1 MAPTEEDSMRPA
13 FVCRI
18 IAIVGCAMIFG
29 SCLTGHTAE
38 LSPSGYTLRQVIQL
52 ALQHN
57 PKMKGAEA
65 VFEQSQ
71 SQRVTAD
78 AYLNP
83 TIIAS
88 AGPGWIRDP
97 STGVSI
103 IERTVTVQQPL
114 EWLGKRAARQ
124 RAADAGVGGARA
136 GLEQTTVSVMA
147 DTKGAFFQL
156 LFAQQD
162 AELARENLNTVEDLV
177 KLVSARV
184 STKEAPKFEL
194 IKATVELQ
202 KAQKDLARADNALL
216 VVRAKLNTV
225 TGKALGESFA
235 VQGEFETVRAGLELH
250 KLMNQATERQ
260 PALRRQQKIVE
271 QAEYTIEHER
281 ASRIPN
287 VSVIGQYHR
296 EAGDESMTAGLSV
309 ALPLW
314 YRRQGEIGTAMAMH
328 QEAQAERDRM
338 QQELEQTVTQHFQ
351 EMQTAQAQMKVFEQ
365 GLLHQAKE
373 ALDIAQFSFRHGAS
387 SLLEVI
393 DAQRV
398 YRQTLLEYAQA
409 QADHSIA
416 LARLERA
423 VGGLP

>member
-1 MAPTEEDSMRPA
+1 MAPTGEDSMGPA
-13 FVCRI
+13 LVCRF
-18 IAIVGCAMIFG
+18 IAAFGWAMVLG
-29 SCLTGHTAE
+29 SYSAGYAAE
-38 LSPSGYTLRQVIQL
+38 LNLSGYTLSQVTQL

-57 PKMKGAEA
+57 PKLKGAEA
-65 VFEQSQ
+65 VLEQSR
-71 SQRVTAD
+71 SQRVMAG

-83 TIIAS
+83 TISGSIGRGS
-88 AGPGWIRDP
+88 IRDP
-97 STGVSI
+97 RTGVSI
-103 IERTVTVQQPL
+103 AERTITVEQPL
-114 EWLGKRAARQ
+114 EWLGKRTARQ
-124 RAADAGVGGARA
+124 RAADAGVGGALA
-136 GLEQTTVSVMA
+136 GLEQAKVMVLA
-147 DTKGAFFQL
+147 GVKEAFFQL
-156 LFAQQD
+156 LFAQHD
-162 AELARENLNTVEDLV
+162 AQLARENLKTVEDLV

-202 KAQKDLARADNALL
+202 KSQKDLARADNALL
-216 VVRAKLNTV
+216 VARAQLNTV

-235 VQGEFETVRAGLELH
+235 VQGEFERVRADLELH
-250 KLMNQATERQ
+250 TLMNQAADRQ
-260 PALRRQQKIVE
+260 PALRRQQKVVE

-296 EAGDESMTAGLSV
+296 EAGDESVTAGFSM
-309 ALPLW
+309 ALPVW
-314 YRRQGEIGTAMAMH
+314 YRRQGEIGTAMGMH
-328 QEAQAERDRM
+328 REAQAERDRL
-338 QQELEQTVTQHFQ
+338 QQELEQTITQHFQ
-351 EMQTAQAQMKVFEQ
+351 EVQTVQAQMQVFER

-373 ALDIAQFSFRHGAS
+373 ALDIAQFSFRHGAA

-409 QADHSIA
+409 RADHSIA

>member
-1 MAPTEEDSMRPA
+1 MRPA
-13 FVCRI
+13 LVCGI
-18 IAIVGCAMIFG
+18 IAAFGCAMITG
-29 SCLTGHTAE
+29 SYRKGHAEE
-38 LSPSGYTLRQVIQL
+38 LSPSGYTLSQVIQL
-52 ALQHN
+52 ALQRN

-65 VFEQSQ
+65 VLEQSR

-83 TIIAS
+83 TIMGS
-88 AGPGWIRDP
+88 AGPGSIRDP
-97 STGVSI
+97 RTGVSI
-103 IERTVTVQQPL
+103 IERTITVQQPL

-124 RAADAGVGGARA
+124 RAADAGIGGALA
-136 GLEQTTVSVMA
+136 GLDQTKVSVMA
-147 DTKGAFFQL
+147 ETKAAFFQL

-162 AELARENLNTVEDLV
+162 AQLARENLKTVDDLV

-184 STKEAPKFEL
+184 STKEAPKFDL

-216 VVRAKLNTV
+216 VARTKLNTV

-235 VQGEFETVRAGLELH
+235 VQGEFETVKVGLELRT
-250 KLMNQATERQ
+250 LMNQAADRQ
-260 PALRRQQKIVE
+260 PALRRQQKVIE

-296 EAGDESMTAGLSV
+296 EAGDESMTAGLSM
-309 ALPLW
+309 ALPIW
-314 YRRQGEIGTAMAMH
+314 YRRQGEIGTAMGAH
-328 QEAQAERDRM
+328 REAQAERDRM
-338 QQELEQTVTQHFQ
+338 RQELEQTITQYFQ
-351 EMQTAQAQMKVFEQ
+351 DMQTAQAQMKVFEQ

-373 ALDIAQFSFRHGAS
+373 ALDIAQFSFRHGAT

-393 DAQRV
+393 DAHRV

-416 LARLERA
+416 LVRLERA
-423 VGGLP
+423 VGELP

>member
-1 MAPTEEDSMRPA
+1 MASMREDSMRPA
-13 FVCRI
+13 RACRI
-18 IAIVGCAMIFG
+18 IAMFGCVMIFAAY
-29 SCLTGHTAE
+29 SAYAE
-38 LSPSGYTLRQVIQL
+38 DLHPNGYTLNHVTQL

-57 PKMKGAEA
+57 PKLKGAEA
-65 VFEQSQ
+65 VLEQSR
-71 SQRVTAD
+71 SQRVTAG

-83 TIIAS
+83 TITGSVGRGSIH
-88 AGPGWIRDP
+88 DP
-97 STGVSI
+97 RTGVSI
-103 IERTVTVQQPL
+103 AERTITMEQPL

-124 RAADAGVGGARA
+124 RAADAGVGGALA
-136 GLEQTTVSVMA
+136 GVDHATVMVLA
-147 DTKGAFFQL
+147 DVKGAFYQL
-156 LFAQQD
+156 LFAQHD
-162 AELARENLNTVEDLV
+162 ARLARENLKTVEDLV

-184 STKEAPKFEL
+184 GTKEAPKFEL

-202 KAQKDLARADNALL
+202 KSQKDLARADNALL
-216 VVRAKLNTV
+216 VARAQLNTT

-235 VQGEFETVRAGLELH
+235 VQGDFERVRVDLELH
-250 KLMNQATERQ
+250 ALMNQAADRQ
-260 PALRRQQKIVE
+260 PALRRQQKVVE

-296 EAGDESMTAGLSV
+296 EAGDESVTAGLSM
-309 ALPLW
+309 ALPVW
-314 YRRQGEIGTAMAMH
+314 YRRQGEIGTALGTH
-328 QEAQAERDRM
+328 REAQAERDRL
-338 QQELEQTVTQHFQ
+338 QQELEQTITQHFQ
-351 EMQTAQAQMKVFEQ
+351 EVRTAQAQMQVFEQ
-365 GLLHQAKE
+365 GLLFQAKE
-373 ALDIAQFSFRHGAS
+373 ALDIAQFSFRHGAA

-409 QADHSIA
+409 RADHSIA

>member
-1 MAPTEEDSMRPA
+1 MAPIGEDSMGPA
-13 FVCRI
+13 LVCRI
-18 IAIVGCAMIFG
+18 IAVFGCAMISG
-29 SCLTGHTAE
+29 PYPTGHATE
-38 LSPSGYTLRQVIQL
+38 LSPGGYTLSQVIQL
-52 ALQHN
+52 AFQHN

-65 VFEQSQ
+65 VLEQSR

-83 TIIAS
+83 TITGS
-88 AGPGWIRDP
+88 AGRGAIHDP
-97 STGVSI
+97 KTGISI
-103 IERTVTVQQPL
+103 VERTITVEQPF

-124 RAADAGVGGARA
+124 RAADAGVGGALA
-136 GLEQTTVSVMA
+136 GLEQAKVMVLA
-147 DTKGAFFQL
+147 GVKEAFFQL

-162 AELARENLNTVEDLV
+162 AQLARENLKTVEDLV
-177 KLVSARV
+177 KLVNARV

-202 KAQKDLARADNALL
+202 KSQKDLARADNSLL
-216 VVRAKLNTV
+216 VARAQLNTV
-225 TGKALGESFA
+225 TGKAIGGSFA
-235 VQGEFETVRAGLELH
+235 VQGEFERVRADLELH
-250 KLMNQATERQ
+250 TLMNQAADRQ
-260 PALRRQQKIVE
+260 PALRRQQKAVE
-271 QAEYTIEHER
+271 QAEHTIEQER

-296 EAGDESMTAGLSV
+296 EAGDESVTAGFSM
-309 ALPLW
+309 ALPIW
-314 YRRQGEIGTAMAMH
+314 YRRQGEIGTAMGTH
-328 QEAQAERDRM
+328 REAQAERDRL
-338 QQELEQTVTQHFQ
+338 QQELEQIITQHFQ
-351 EMQTAQAQMKVFEQ
+351 EVQTAQAQMQVFER

-373 ALDIAQFSFRHGAS
+373 ALDIAQFSFRHGAA

-409 QADHSIA
+409 RADHSIA

>member
-1 MAPTEEDSMRPA
+1 MRPA

-18 IAIVGCAMIFG
+18 IAAFGCAMISG
-29 SCLTGHTAE
+29 AYPESSATE
-38 LSPSGYTLRQVIQL
+38 LNSSGYTLSQVVQL

-57 PKMKGAEA
+57 PTMKGSEA
-65 VFEQSQ
+65 VLEQSR
-71 SQRVTAD
+71 SQRITAD

-83 TIIAS
+83 TMTGSIGRGS
-88 AGPGWIRDP
+88 IRDP
-97 STGVSI
+97 RTGVSI
-103 IERTVTVQQPL
+103 AERTITVEQPL

-124 RAADAGVGGARA
+124 RVAEAGVGGALA
-136 GLEQTTVSVMA
+136 GLEQAKVMVLA
-147 DTKGAFFQL
+147 GVKESFFQL
-156 LFAQQD
+156 LFAQHAAQ
-162 AELARENLNTVEDLV
+162 LARENLKTVEDLV

-184 STKEAPKFEL
+184 STKEAAKFEL

-202 KAQKDLARADNALL
+202 KSQKDLARADNALL
-216 VVRAKLNTV
+216 VARAQLNTV

-235 VQGEFETVRAGLELH
+235 VQGEFETVRADLELH
-250 KLMNQATERQ
+250 TLMNQAIDRQ
-260 PALRRQQKIVE
+260 PALRRQQKVVE
-271 QAEYTIEHER
+271 QAAYTIEHER

-296 EAGDESMTAGLSV
+296 EAGDESITAGFSV
-309 ALPLW
+309 ALPVW
-314 YRRQGEIGTAMAMH
+314 YRRQGEIGVAMGTH
-328 QEAQAERDRM
+328 REAQAERDRM
-338 QQELEQTVTQHFQ
+338 QQELEQTIVRHFQ
-351 EMQTAQAQMKVFEQ
+351 DMQTGQAQMKVFEQ
-365 GLLHQAKE
+365 GLLHQAQE
-373 ALDIAQFSFRHGAS
+373 ALDIAQFSFRHGAT